1 MSWRQPH
8 RCLRARRSMPLTG
21 AMVFSRRALT
31 FCLRSSARLNA
42 DNAASRPQRFTLLAL
57 SLRKARNTAK

>member
-1 MSWRQPH
+1 
-8 RCLRARRSMPLTG
+8 MPLTG

-42 DNAASRPQRFTLLAL
+42 DNAASRPPRFTLLAL
-57 SLRKARNTAK
+57 ALRKARNTAK